1 MGSGRKNAD
10 EMKFGGIAF
19 EWHAAKAAAN
29 LKKHRVSF
37 EEAMAI
43 FADEMALTVP
53 DMAHSGSEDR
63 SLGIGRS
70 ERGRLLTVCF
80 TERRDR
86 IRIISARLA
95 ERWERREY
103 ERGDE
108 KQ

>member
-1 MGSGRKNAD
+1 MGSGRKNPD
-10 EMKFGGIAF
+10 EMSFGGIEF

-29 LKKHRVSF
+29 LKKHRVPF
-37 EEAMAI
+37 EEAMTI
-43 FADEMALTVP
+43 FSDEMALTVP
-53 DMAHSGSEDR
+53 DMVHSGSEDR

-80 TERRDR
+80 TERKDR

-103 ERGDE
+103 ERGN
-108 KQ
+108 KRQ